1 MRSRYS
7 AFAVGDRDYLL
18 RTWHPSTR
26 PRRLDLDPGTEWV
39 RLEVL
44 STTGGT
50 PFHNEGTVAF
60 RAVHREGA
68 REGAL
73 DENSRFVRHGG
84 CWVYLDAI
92 AD

>member
-7 AFAVGDRDYLL
+7 AFAVGDRDHLV

-26 PRRLDLDPGTEWV
+26 PQHLELDPGIEWV
-39 RLEVL
+39 RLEIL

-50 PFHNEGTVAF
+50 PFHKEGTVDF
-60 RAVHREGA
+60 RAVHRQGA
-68 REGAL
+68 REEVLA
-73 DENSRFVRHGG
+73 EHSRFVWYEGA
-84 CWVYLDAI
+84 WVYLDAL